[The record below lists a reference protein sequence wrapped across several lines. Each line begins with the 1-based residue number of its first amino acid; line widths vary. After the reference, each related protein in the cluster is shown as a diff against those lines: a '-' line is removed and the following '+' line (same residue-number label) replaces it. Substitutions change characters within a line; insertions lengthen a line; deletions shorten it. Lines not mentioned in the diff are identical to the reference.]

1 MRVKSIEYW
10 MILPVLIGIGL
21 FISAFMMGYKE
32 IMKVAT
38 NTIVPWWS
46 AWG

>member
-1 MRVKSIEYW
+1 MRVKNIEYW

-21 FISAFMMGYKE
+21 SISAFVMGYKE
-32 IMKVAT
+32 ITKVAT
-38 NTIVPWWS
+38 NTMVLWWS